1 MMTDEEVLI
10 VCDGSSRRY
19 ASGERRA
26 AAVAVVKRG
35 SEVAIF
41 GEYLGPATN
50 QQAEIVAACVGLE
63 ALASPS
69 SVRVLTD
76 SEYVVRTMQ
85 GLYQRRANHAFWDRL
100 DRAARPHVITWVWIP
115 KRAGHHAA
123 GDVRSCRAAHLEGRA
138 RGSGALTRACGTRVL
153 PNRRDRPISAVGIAR
168 FKEVGLTQL
177 G

>member
-41 GEYLGPATN
+41 GEYLGSATN
-50 QQAEIVAACVGLE
+50 QQAEIVAACLGLE
-63 ALASPS
+63 ALTSPS
-69 SVRVLTD
+69 CVRVLTD

-85 GLYQRRANHAFWDRL
+85 GLYQRKANHAFWDRL
-100 DRAARPHVITWVWIP
+100 DRAAQPHAITWVWTP
-115 KRAGHHAA
+115 KRSGHPLQEVC
-123 GDVRSCRAAHLEGRA
+123 DRAARLVSKEGRVDPE
-138 RGSGALTRACGTRVL
+138 RLRALVERASVAGGD
-153 PNRRDRPISAVGIAR
+153 P
-168 FKEVGLTQL
+168 
-177 G
+177 